1 MSASDRPFYVVG
13 TPGDTAEGEGDR
25 GTPHEGKSV
34 APGRERMATPDEH
47 AELEVRGPVE
57 LLPDDALLPEEYD
70 AERASDDLEI
80 VTDRPV
86 DLPERVDVL
95 HGTVVPRGEIRRKP
109 ILPGWARTRADATA
123 ALRHQADLAWYRT
136 RYHLAW
142 SPKYVGK
149 VAFWAPV
156 GAAKLLG
163 RLLHWAWHA
172 ESAELRRSAA
182 TPGADVNAYLRL
194 EQQRAERIRVRLPL
208 AGAALA
214 TTIGGSWLAI
224 ALLPKGWL
232 MVFSGALATLLAK
245 IGRPVDKPILGPA
258 VTIPRRER
266 LTAERV
272 RQALVDLRI
281 AGMKDPAKIKFPVE
295 IHRDGPGQLART
307 NLPPGVEAIAVCE
320 KREALSSAL
329 RLPVDQVWLTVGPD
343 HAGQV
348 DIWVGYQPA
357 SKMKPPTWSLLADGA
372 RTSVFEP
379 AVFGADQRQRPVS
392 TILFARNWLIGGVP
406 GSGKSY
412 FARALALAAS
422 LDPTVEFKIA
432 EFKGTADFGD
442 FDEAGLCSDY
452 YCGVDDEALDG
463 GASIIAW
470 GLAEAERRGKRIRAF
485 REKGRAPEGK
495 VTPELAA
502 ERGSGLHPVVILID
516 EAHELLV
523 DPEVATA
530 AERLIKRGRALG
542 LIVILATQI
551 PDAKSV
557 PPIITR
563 CVIMRACLAV
573 QDHIAND
580 MILGTGS
587 YKRGITATAYRPED
601 DAGWGMVTGLKAP
614 TAVRSQF
621 PTPDEAK
628 KILGRAVELRGGV
641 IPRSEDDAP
650 RLDVIIDVQRVW
662 PDQRPG
668 MHWAELAERLAEVY
682 PDRYA
687 DETAE
692 TISARL
698 RALEVPSVDV
708 KAGGRAAKGCR
719 WDAIEEARARRE
731 LGHG

>member
-1 MSASDRPFYVVG
+1 MSQAPERPPPLRLLRG
-13 TPGDTAEGEGDR
+13 DQARGPGDEPDPYRVQRPGSDG
-25 GTPHEGKSV
+25 V
-34 APGRERMATPDEH
+34 IAPGGERMANDQER
-47 AELEVRGPVE
+47 AGVLDVRGEVE
-57 LLPDDALLPEEYD
+57 LPEEYD

-86 DLPERVDVL
+86 DLPEQPLRGVIL
-95 HGTVVPRGEIRRKP
+95 PRGEPQRQP
-109 ILPGWARTRADATA
+109 ILPGWTRSRADATA
-123 ALRHQADLAWYRT
+123 AARHHADLVWYRI
-136 RYHLAW
+136 RYHLAH
-142 SPKYVGK
+142 SPKYVGA

-163 RLLHWAWHA
+163 RLARWAWHA
-172 ESAELRRSAA
+172 ESADLRRAAA
-182 TPGADVNAYLRL
+182 TPGGDVNAYLRL
-194 EQQRAERIRVRLPL
+194 EQQRGERIRVRMPV
-208 AGAALA
+208 AGAAI
-214 TTIGGSWLAI
+214 TTTVGGSWLAI

-232 MVFSGALATLLAK
+232 ILLSSGLATLLAK
-245 IGRPVDKPILGPA
+245 IGRPVDRPILGPA
-258 VTIPRRER
+258 VTVPRRER

-272 RQALVDLRI
+272 RQALIDLRL
-281 AGMKDPAKIKFPVE
+281 AGMKDPKRITFPME
-295 IHRDGPGQLART
+295 IHRDGPGQLARV
-307 NLPPGVEAIAVCE
+307 NLPPGVEAVDVCE

-329 RLPVDQVWLTVGPD
+329 RLPVDQVWLSVGPD

-357 SKMKPPTWSLLADGA
+357 SKMKPPAWSLLKDGA

-379 AVFGADQRQRPVS
+379 ADFGADQRQRPVA

-412 FARALALAAS
+412 FARALALAAA

-442 FDEAGLCSDY
+442 FDAAGLCSDY
-452 YCGVDDEALDG
+452 YCGVDDEALAG
-463 GASIIAW
+463 GAEIIAW
-470 GLAEAERRGKRIRAF
+470 GLAEAERRGRRIRAF
-485 REKGRAPEGK
+485 REAGRAPEGK

-502 ERGSGLHPVVILID
+502 EHGSGLHPVVILID

-563 CVIMRACLAV
+563 CVTMRACLAV

-587 YKRGITATAYRPED
+587 YRRGVTATSYRPGD

-621 PTPDEAK
+621 PTPEEAK
-628 KILGRAVELRGGV
+628 TILTRAVELRGGV
-641 IPRSEDDAP
+641 IPRSEGDAP
-650 RLDVIIDVQRVW
+650 RLDVLIDVQRVW

-668 MHWAELAERLAEVY
+668 LHWVELAERLAEVY
-682 PDRYA
+682 PDRYG

-708 KAGGRAAKGCR
+708 KAGGRSAKGCR